1 MYVNLFLFFFSLHFF
16 SSSPLSLPQ
25 NAISIAH
32 TSRRAPS
39 PQFPQSICTTR
50 GKVKWKLS
58 RDTFEYGWSVCSPT
72 DNTFLRSEGETL
84 SFSRGSL
91 ARDVGEKWPRP
102 GPQPTLFSS
111 SAIASFTRHGDRY
124 ENKYKFTECFFFG
137 SLSLWR
143 QLKNNSTN
151 CTNKKN
157 ERTEHTSEVQMKGKH
172 FFIPVPIR
180 SRLSER

>member
-1 MYVNLFLFFFSLHFF
+1 METFTRHLRICRLECWFAHRQTL
-16 SSSPLSLPQ
+16 SSDRQ
-25 NAISIAH
+25 E
-32 TSRRAPS
+32 
-39 PQFPQSICTTR
+39 
-50 GKVKWKLS
+50 K
-58 RDTFEYGWSVCSPT
+58 
-72 DNTFLRSEGETL
+72 L

-137 SLSLWR
+137 SLSLRR

-151 CTNKKN
+151 CTNKTRKNRTHERSSN
-157 ERTEHTSEVQMKGKH
+157 ERKALFHSRPDPEST
-172 FFIPVPIR
+172 IR
-180 SRLSER
+180 AMNN